1 MSIQNL
7 KNFKNNVF
15 LLKTRINHLIIK
27 ENNLLE
33 IKNIHIFR
41 ESWGESTKI
50 AVEYFI
56 KLNKKD
62 LVLRGIEL
70 NLLLNICH
78 LLS

>member
-1 MSIQNL
+1 MA
-7 KNFKNNVF
+7 NFILELSF

-27 ENNLLE
+27 KGNLLE

-70 NLLLNICH
+70 NLLLNIVIYY
-78 LLS
+78 LNS